1 MRQGREAL
9 LAQWQFCRG
18 RSMAKATARRPGL
31 YKLFTHVDLEF
42 LFGLTAKR
50 RRLILARQSCV
61 VGFSGISMNEKSPR
75 VLKASSSRF
84 AAMQMD
90 LGNLMSMLVPPLP
103 ILWFGISMLIYALH
117 RHHPDPRVG
126 KYTQWAAYRF
136 YGVMGLIIPVG
147 TFFPGKGI
155 TPWLIAWGIG
165 VLIIVPWSIWSM
177 IRVRREDWQDI
188 ELPEPEQQE
197 EFEHV

>member
-1 MRQGREAL
+1 MTRQTC
-9 LAQWQFCRG
+9 F
-18 RSMAKATARRPGL
+18 P
-31 YKLFTHVDLEF
+31 
-42 LFGLTAKR
+42 
-50 RRLILARQSCV
+50 
-61 VGFSGISMNEKSPR
+61 GFSDISMNEKSPR

-90 LGNLMSMLVPPLP
+90 LGNLVSMLLPPLP

-188 ELPEPEQQE
+188 ALPEPEQQE